1 MKKCFCQAIGIYWLQ
16 DKNPKQFKGE
26 KKMNTSEIRSQYNNC
41 HTIYSQNREE
51 QDLEGNT
58 VFYKAIDFD
67 LNGKLLLDVGCGS
80 GADAKIL
87 SEKNAIIYGI
97 DPSEEFLTEART
109 LNPGGKFSN
118 GVGEDIP
125 FGDEKF
131 DVVVS
136 KYALQTAFNVPM
148 ALSEI
153 CRVLKPGGMAVL
165 LCKHPIRQWIERV
178 RDNGHGSNYYE
189 QVVVTSNIFDG
200 QITLKEPSHTISEY
214 FNPQFLQNFELIE
227 YAEGSDFPASE
238 QIDGDVY
245 PTFFLIKAR
254 KK

>member
-1 MKKCFCQAIGIYWLQ
+1 
-16 DKNPKQFKGE
+16 
-26 KKMNTSEIRSQYNNC
+26 MNKTEIKDQYNQC
-41 HTIYSQNREE
+41 HSVYNQNREE
-51 QDLEGNT
+51 QDLAGNA

-67 LNGKLLLDVGCGS
+67 LSGKHLLDVGCGS
-80 GADAKIL
+80 GADLKIL
-87 SEKNAIIYGI
+87 AEGNPFVYGI
-97 DPSEEFLTEART
+97 DPSEEFLIAARKN
-109 LNPGGKFSN
+109 NPQGKFLD
-118 GVGEDIP
+118 GVGEEIP
-125 FGDEKF
+125 FEDAKF

-136 KYALQTAFNVPM
+136 KYALQTAFDVPK

-153 CRVLKPGGMAVL
+153 ARVTKPGGMVVL
-165 LCKHPIRQWIERV
+165 LIKHPLRQWVERV

-214 FNPQFLQNFELIE
+214 FNPEFLQNFELLE
-227 YAEGSDFPASE
+227 YIEGSDFPASE
-238 QIDGDVY
+238 QIDGDIY